1 MQLIPVTSRWAVGIR
16 HTQTHTHR
24 GQDAHESELP
34 YSVCVWACF
43 YQPNVLTR
51 IGISDSFD
59 CMETLRW
66 SPWGKVCLFFN
77 LKKKAKN
84 VPSEVLTSPLPPFI
98 SLFLCPSLTRPLP
111 MLVLVPLLFFPP
123 FAYSSLLSCTLPCS
137 FLSLPLSLLFSCK
150 NSSMFSELSGCK
162 TYWYFMYRVW
172 KQHPVT
178 FNDKKKILS
187 GRLPRERNE
196 WQEYLASVTSSLH
209 ATVISHVLHMFWFR
223 GHGG

>member
-1 MQLIPVTSRWAVGIR
+1 MTSRWAVGIR

-66 SPWGKVCLFFN
+66 SPWGKVRLFFN
-77 LKKKAKN
+77 LKKKGQKRSFWSLDL
-84 VPSEVLTSPLPPFI
+84 PLLPPFI

-111 MLVLVPLLFFPP
+111 MLALVPLLFFPP
-123 FAYSSLLSCTLPCS
+123 SLAPLCCLAPFLVPSYPSRCLSFSLAKTRLCSQNCPGEKPIDILCTVCG
-137 FLSLPLSLLFSCK
+137 
-150 NSSMFSELSGCK
+150 NSS
-162 TYWYFMYRVW
+162 
-172 KQHPVT
+172 Q
-178 FNDKKKILS
+178 
-187 GRLPRERNE
+187 
-196 WQEYLASVTSSLH
+196 
-209 ATVISHVLHMFWFR
+209 
-223 GHGG
+223 